1 MPPQRA
7 PLPTD
12 PSALPP
18 TERETLD
25 ELARQLAAASLPEL
39 SPAESALVTAHLR
52 LLDAWNPAINLTRVS
67 DPIERATRH
76 LLDSLVA
83 APHIERLIPDGHGKI
98 ADLGSGGGFP
108 GIPLAARLLSRHE
121 GLSITLIES
130 IGKKARFLEAVTAA
144 SGLAPR
150 LRVAHARAE
159 ELAQGGGV
167 RFDVITARAIA
178 PLGELVRFAAPL
190 LTPTGSL
197 LAWKRAGVEW
207 DAELGAAAS
216 FIGTSAIEVTEV
228 NVAALEGALLVRVT
242 PHESERVWARV

>member
-1 MPPQRA
+1 
-7 PLPTD
+7 
-12 PSALPP
+12 
-18 TERETLD
+18 
-25 ELARQLAAASLPEL
+25 
-39 SPAESALVTAHLR
+39 
-52 LLDAWNPAINLTRVS
+52 
-67 DPIERATRH
+67 
-76 LLDSLVA
+76 LDSLVA
-83 APHIERLIPDGHGKI
+83 APHIERLISDGRGKI

-108 GIPLAARLLSRHE
+108 GVPLAARLLSRHD
-121 GLSITLIES
+121 GLSMTLIES

-178 PLGELVRFAAPL
+178 PLGELIRLTAPI

-197 LAWKRAGVEW
+197 LAWKRAGEDW
-207 DAELGAAAS
+207 DAELSSAAS
-216 FIGTSAIEVTEV
+216 FIGSSAIEVISV

-242 PHESERVWARV
+242 PHESERVRARV

>member
-1 MPPQRA
+1 M
-7 PLPTD
+7 
-12 PSALPP
+12 
-18 TERETLD
+18 
-25 ELARQLAAASLPEL
+25 
-39 SPAESALVTAHLR
+39 TAHLR
-52 LLDAWNPAINLTRVS
+52 LLDAWNPAINLTRIS
-67 DPIERATRH
+67 DPRERATRQ

-83 APHIERLIPDGHGKI
+83 APHIEKLLPSGGKI

-108 GIPLAARLLSRHE
+108 GVPLAARLLSRHD
-121 GLSITLIES
+121 GLSMTLIES

-178 PLGELVRFAAPL
+178 PLGELIRLAAPI

-197 LAWKRAGVEW
+197 LAWKRAGEDW
-207 DAELGAAAS
+207 DAELSSAAS
-216 FIGTSAIEVTEV
+216 FIGSSAIEVISV
-228 NVAALEGALLVRVT
+228 NVASLEGALLVRVT
-242 PHESERVWARV
+242 PHESERVRARV

>member
-1 MPPQRA
+1 M
-7 PLPTD
+7 
-12 PSALPP
+12 PP

-25 ELARQLAAASLPEL
+25 ELARQLSAASLPEF
-39 SPAESALVTAHLR
+39 SAAETAIITAHLR

-67 DPIERATRH
+67 DPLERATRH

-83 APHIERLIPDGHGKI
+83 VPHIEKLLPSGGKI

-108 GIPLAARLLSRHE
+108 GVPLAARLLSRHD
-121 GLSITLIES
+121 GLSMTLIES

-159 ELAQGGGV
+159 VLAQGGGV
-167 RFDVITARAIA
+167 RFDLITARAIA
-178 PLGELVRFAAPL
+178 PLGELIRLAAPL

-197 LAWKRAGVEW
+197 LAWKRASDEW
-207 DAELGAAAS
+207 DAELGAASS
-216 FIGTSAIEVTEV
+216 FIGTSAIEVIPVGAT
-228 NVAALEGALLVRVT
+228 ALDGALLVRVT
-242 PHESERVWARV
+242 PHESERVRARV

>member
-1 MPPQRA
+1 M
-7 PLPTD
+7 
-12 PSALPP
+12 LPP

-25 ELARQLAAASLPEL
+25 ELARQLAAASLPAL
-39 SPAESALVTAHLR
+39 SGQEIAVITAHLR
-52 LLDAWNPAINLTRVS
+52 LLDAWNPAVNLTRVS
-67 DPIERATRH
+67 DPLERATRH

-83 APHIERLIPDGHGKI
+83 TPHIERLAPGGRGKI

-108 GIPLAARLLSRHE
+108 GVPLAVRLLSRYD
-121 GLSITLIES
+121 GLSMTLIES
-130 IGKKARFLEAVTAA
+130 IGKKARFLEAVTVA

-167 RFDVITARAIA
+167 RFDVVTARAVA
-178 PLGELVRFAAPL
+178 PLGELIRLAAPL

-197 LAWKRAGVEW
+197 LAWKRAGGEW
-207 DAELGAAAS
+207 DAELRAATS
-216 FIGTSAIEVTEV
+216 YIGSSAIEVTEV

-242 PHESERVWARV
+242 PHESEWVRAQV

>member
-1 MPPQRA
+1 
-7 PLPTD
+7 L
-12 PSALPP
+12 
-18 TERETLD
+18 E
-25 ELARQLAAASLPEL
+25 ELARQLSAASLPEL
-39 SPAESALVTAHLR
+39 SPAETAIITAHLR

-67 DPIERATRH
+67 DPLERATRH

-108 GIPLAARLLSRHE
+108 GIPLAARLLSRHD
-121 GLSITLIES
+121 GLSMTLIES
-130 IGKKARFLEAVTAA
+130 IGKKARFLETVTAA

-159 ELAQGGGV
+159 DLAHGGGV

-178 PLGELVRFAAPL
+178 PLGELIRLAAPL

-197 LAWKRAGVEW
+197 LAWKRAGEGW
-207 DAELGAAAS
+207 DAELGSASS
-216 FIGTSAIEVTEV
+216 FIGASAIEVSAV
-228 NVAALEGALLVRVT
+228 NVASLDGALLVRVT
-242 PHESERVWARV
+242 PHESERVRAQV

>member
-1 MPPQRA
+1 M
-7 PLPTD
+7 
-12 PSALPP
+12 LPP

-39 SPAESALVTAHLR
+39 SAAETAILTAHLR

-67 DPIERATRH
+67 DPLERATRH

-83 APHIERLIPDGHGKI
+83 APHIERLLPGGRGKI

-108 GIPLAARLLSRHE
+108 GVPLAARLLLRHAE
-121 GLSITLIES
+121 ISMTLVES

-144 SGLAPR
+144 SRLAPR

-159 ELAQGGGV
+159 DLAHGGGV
-167 RFDVITARAIA
+167 RFDLITARAIA
-178 PLGELVRFAAPL
+178 PLSELIRLAAPI

-197 LAWKRAGVEW
+197 LAWKRAGEGW
-207 DAELGAAAS
+207 DAELSTASS
-216 FIGTSAIEVTEV
+216 FIGSSAIEVIPV

-242 PHESERVWARV
+242 PYESERVRARV

>member
-1 MPPQRA
+1 
-7 PLPTD
+7 L
-12 PSALPP
+12 
-18 TERETLD
+18 E
-25 ELARQLAAASLPEL
+25 ELARQLSAASLPEL
-39 SPAESALVTAHLR
+39 SPAETAIITAHLR

-67 DPIERATRH
+67 DPLERATRH

-108 GIPLAARLLSRHE
+108 GIPLAARLLSRHD
-121 GLSITLIES
+121 GLSMTLIES
-130 IGKKARFLEAVTAA
+130 IGKKARFLETVTAA

-159 ELAQGGGV
+159 DLAHGGGV

-178 PLGELVRFAAPL
+178 PLGELIRLAAPL

-197 LAWKRAGVEW
+197 LAWKRAGEGW
-207 DAELGAAAS
+207 DAELGSASS
-216 FIGTSAIEVTEV
+216 FIGASAIEVSAV
-228 NVAALEGALLVRVT
+228 NVASLDGALLVRVT
-242 PHESERVWARV
+242 PHESERVRARV

>member
-1 MPPQRA
+1 M
-7 PLPTD
+7 
-12 PSALPP
+12 LPP

-25 ELARQLAAASLPEL
+25 ELAHQLAAASLPEL
-39 SPAESALVTAHLR
+39 TPGETAAMTAHLR

-67 DPIERATRH
+67 DPRERATRH

-83 APHIERLIPDGHGKI
+83 APHIERLLPDGRGKI

-108 GIPLAARLLSRHE
+108 GVPLAARLLPRYD
-121 GLSITLIES
+121 GLSMTLIES

-159 ELAQGGGV
+159 DLAQGGGV
-167 RFDVITARAIA
+167 RFDLIAARAIA
-178 PLGELVRFAAPL
+178 PLSELIRLAVPM

-197 LAWKRAGVEW
+197 LAWKRVGEGW
-207 DAELGAAAS
+207 DAELGAALS
-216 FIGTSAIEVTEV
+216 LIGSSAIEVMPV
-228 NVAALEGALLVRVT
+228 NVAALEGALLIRVT
-242 PHESERVWARV
+242 PHESERVRSRV

>member
-1 MPPQRA
+1 M
-7 PLPTD
+7 
-12 PSALPP
+12 LPP

-39 SPAESALVTAHLR
+39 SVAETAILTAHLR

-67 DPIERATRH
+67 DPRERATRH

-83 APHIERLIPDGHGKI
+83 APHIERLLPNGGKI

-108 GIPLAARLLSRHE
+108 GVPLAARLLSHHSN
-121 GLSITLIES
+121 LSMTLIES

-150 LRVAHARAE
+150 LRVAHARSE

-167 RFDVITARAIA
+167 RFDVVTARAVA
-178 PLGELVRFAAPL
+178 PLGELIRLAAPL

-197 LAWKRAGVEW
+197 LAWKRASDEW
-207 DAELGAAAS
+207 SAELSAAVA
-216 FIGTSAIEVTEV
+216 FIGQSAIEVVST
-228 NVAALEGALLVRVT
+228 NVSALDGALLVRVT
-242 PHESERVWARV
+242 PHESERVRARV

>member
-1 MPPQRA
+1 M
-7 PLPTD
+7 
-12 PSALPP
+12 
-18 TERETLD
+18 E
-25 ELARQLAAASLPEL
+25 ELARQLSAASLPEL
-39 SPAESALVTAHLR
+39 SPAETAIITAHLR

-67 DPIERATRH
+67 DPLERATRH

-108 GIPLAARLLSRHE
+108 GIPLAARLLSRHD
-121 GLSITLIES
+121 GLSMTLIES
-130 IGKKARFLEAVTAA
+130 IGKKARFLETVTAA

-159 ELAQGGGV
+159 DLAHGGGV

-178 PLGELVRFAAPL
+178 PLGELIRLAAPL

-197 LAWKRAGVEW
+197 LAWKRAGEGW
-207 DAELGAAAS
+207 DAELGSASS
-216 FIGTSAIEVTEV
+216 FIGASAIEVSAV
-228 NVAALEGALLVRVT
+228 NVASLDGALLVRVT
-242 PHESERVWARV
+242 PHESERVRARV